1 MASRNPSK
9 EPVANEADKYPRL
22 CPGGGLLIAWQL
34 KGKKVLIVGGGP
46 VAAGRLV
53 NVLDADAILDVM
65 CPSSGLCDEMRYRI
79 YTEKVVANY
88 IDDTYDASHPEIL
101 DHYDMVLTA
110 IDDID
115 LSKKICY
122 ECRAR
127 RIPVNVA
134 DVPPECDFYFGSLI
148 RNGPLQVMVS
158 TGGQGPKIASQ
169 TRQKIQAAIPK
180 NVGQAITN
188 VGRLRAMLRKRA
200 PSAEIG
206 ARRMRWMIEVCEK
219 WNLDEICTMTEPD
232 MKKILDGW
240 ESGYVPSY
248 KEVKGGLPFLPSDVR
263 MKKALFGTCPVV
275 GYPSP
280 YLTGFTGLILG
291 AAVTSAV
298 FLSRGFHRST

>member
-9 EPVANEADKYPRL
+9 CPMQDEAERYPRL

-79 YTEKVVANY
+79 YTEKVVTNYVDANY
-88 IDDTYDASHPEIL
+88 DEAHPEIL
-101 DHYDMVLTA
+101 DQYDMVLTA
-110 IDDID
+110 IDDVE

-122 ECRAR
+122 ECRSR

-188 VGRLRAMLRKRA
+188 VGKLRAMLRKRA

-240 ESGYVPSY
+240 ETGYVPSY

-263 MKKALFGTCPVV
+263 LKKALFGTCPVV

-280 YLTGFTGLILG
+280 YLTGFAGVLLG

-298 FLSRGFHRST
+298 FLSRGLSRSS